1 VYCSPLIVL
10 IIIFFIYG
18 NEVPIEDLPAIQAR
32 LNHLEKKL
40 TQPERIEDEIVSLA
54 KQGKELLH
62 YVEKNDR
69 SGSSLAQQIDKLV
82 KRIDRLEKGV
92 FMSLAQCGDTVKVHM
107 TVWLEDG
114 TDFVSSRDTD
124 PFEFTLGQGEMIP
137 NFENAVIGM
146 EVGETKT
153 ITLSPDDAY
162 GERHE
167 DLIISVKKSDFPE
180 SVTPVVGERLRVRL
194 KGSDPIEVTLMDI
207 NEDTIILDGNH
218 PLAGYSVT
226 YNIQLVAI
234 K

>member
-1 VYCSPLIVL
+1 MYCSPLIVL

-32 LNHLEKKL
+32 LNQLEKRI
-40 TQPERIEDEIVSLA
+40 TQPERIEDEIVSLV
-54 KQGKELLH
+54 KQGKEILY
-62 YVEKNDR
+62 YVEKSDR
-69 SGSSLAQQIDKLV
+69 SGSSLAQQLDKLV

-92 FMSLAQCGDTVKVHM
+92 LMSLAQCGDTVKVHI
-107 TVWLEDG
+107 TIWLENG

-124 PFEFTLGQGEMIP
+124 PFEFTLGQGEVP

-153 ITLSPDDAY
+153 ITLPPDDAY

-167 DLIISVKKSDFPE
+167 DLLVSVKKSDFPE
-180 SVTPVVGERLRVRL
+180 SVIPVIGERLRVRL
-194 KGSDPIEVTLMDI
+194 KGSDPIEMTVMDI

>member
-1 VYCSPLIVL
+1 
-10 IIIFFIYG
+10 
-18 NEVPIEDLPAIQAR
+18 
-32 LNHLEKKL
+32 
-40 TQPERIEDEIVSLA
+40 
-54 KQGKELLH
+54 
-62 YVEKNDR
+62 
-69 SGSSLAQQIDKLV
+69 
-82 KRIDRLEKGV
+82 
-92 FMSLAQCGDTVKVHM
+92 MSLAQCGDTVKVHI

-114 TDFVSSRDTD
+114 TDFVRSRDTD
-124 PFEFTLGQGEMIP
+124 PFEFTLGQGEVMP

-153 ITLSPDDAY
+153 ITLPPDDAY

-167 DLIISVKKSDFPE
+167 DLLVSVKKRDFPE
-180 SVTPVVGERLRVRL
+180 SIIPVVGELLRVRL
-194 KGSDPIEVTLMDI
+194 KGSDPIEVTVMDI

>member
-1 VYCSPLIVL
+1 
-10 IIIFFIYG
+10 
-18 NEVPIEDLPAIQAR
+18 
-32 LNHLEKKL
+32 
-40 TQPERIEDEIVSLA
+40 
-54 KQGKELLH
+54 
-62 YVEKNDR
+62 
-69 SGSSLAQQIDKLV
+69 
-82 KRIDRLEKGV
+82 
-92 FMSLAQCGDTVKVHM
+92 MSLAQCGDTVKVHI

-114 TDFVSSRDTD
+114 TDFVRSRDTD
-124 PFEFTLGQGEMIP
+124 PFEFTLGQGEVMP

-153 ITLSPDDAY
+153 ITLPPDDAY

-167 DLIISVKKSDFPE
+167 DLLVSVKKRDFPE
-180 SVTPVVGERLRVRL
+180 SISPVVGERLRVRL
-194 KGSDPIEVTLMDI
+194 KGSDPIEVTVMDI

>member
-1 VYCSPLIVL
+1 M
-10 IIIFFIYG
+10 
-18 NEVPIEDLPAIQAR
+18 N
-32 LNHLEKKL
+32 
-40 TQPERIEDEIVSLA
+40 
-54 KQGKELLH
+54 
-62 YVEKNDR
+62 
-69 SGSSLAQQIDKLV
+69 LAQW
-82 KRIDRLEKGV
+82 
-92 FMSLAQCGDTVKVHM
+92 GDTVKVHM
-107 TVWLEDG
+107 TISLENG

-124 PFEFTLGQGEMIP
+124 HFEFTLGQEEVMP

-146 EVGETKT
+146 EVGETKS
-153 ITLSPDDAY
+153 ITLQPRDAY

-167 DLIISVKKSDFPE
+167 DLLVSVKKSDFPE

-194 KGSDPIEVTLMDI
+194 KGGDPIEVTVMHI